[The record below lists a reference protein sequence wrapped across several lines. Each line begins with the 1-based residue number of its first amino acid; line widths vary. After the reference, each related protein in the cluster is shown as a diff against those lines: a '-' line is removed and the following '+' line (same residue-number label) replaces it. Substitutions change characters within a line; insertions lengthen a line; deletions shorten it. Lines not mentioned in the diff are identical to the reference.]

1 MTSLL
6 HCPELVTIVD
16 SRNINWPV
24 NWQLRFYAQFFS
36 QVLIV
41 FMMRQFS
48 LLQLQKAL
56 TRFLYSSTCTFLI
69 HPHNCCVLG
78 IFLHV
83 AYVRLIFHVHSV
95 YCEEEQIN
103 AGAWHPQEKL
113 CLHVCHHSG
122 SLQPFSVCFLNS
134 QKPMRMCRL
143 AVRVCCWCGYYLS
156 RHCK

>member
-6 HCPELVTIVD
+6 HFPELLTIGD
-16 SRNINWPV
+16 GRTINWPV
-24 NWQLRFYAQFFS
+24 NWLLRFYAQFS
-36 QVLIV
+36 RQVLIV

-48 LLQLQKAL
+48 LNPVTEGTDQVPV
-56 TRFLYSSTCTFLI
+56 FFHLYVPNTS
-69 HPHNCCVLG
+69 HNCCVLG

-83 AYVRLIFHVHSV
+83 AYVRLIVHVHSV